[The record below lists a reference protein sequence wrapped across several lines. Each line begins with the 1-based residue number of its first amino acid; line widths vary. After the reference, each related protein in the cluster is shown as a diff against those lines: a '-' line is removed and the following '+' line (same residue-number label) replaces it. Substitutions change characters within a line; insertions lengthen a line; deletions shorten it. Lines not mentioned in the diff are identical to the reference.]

1 MSPVLFAAAF
11 AVATSQPT
19 VDELQADFETAL
31 ECRHQVDGRQVWMGR
46 RAFFIA
52 SHSHGVDQAGDGSE
66 AADAVLRDDN
76 DPDVMA
82 EFEAACSE

>member
-11 AVATSQPT
+11 AAVTAQPT
-19 VDELQADFETAL
+19 VDELQTDFETAL
-31 ECRHQVDGRQVWMGR
+31 PCRHEVDGRQVWKGQ

-52 SHSHGVDQAGDGSE
+52 SYSQRIDQAADGSE

-76 DPDVMA
+76 EPDVIA
-82 EFEAACSE
+82 EFEAACAD